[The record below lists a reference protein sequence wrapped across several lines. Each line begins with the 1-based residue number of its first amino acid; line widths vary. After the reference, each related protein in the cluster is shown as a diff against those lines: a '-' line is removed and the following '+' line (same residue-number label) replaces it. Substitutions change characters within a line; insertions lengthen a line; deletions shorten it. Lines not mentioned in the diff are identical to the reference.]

1 MKILNE
7 YVFSLFDKEFIST
20 GLRTALFVGSL
31 LFLINHGF
39 AFWRGEMNY
48 ERWISVRHDLRHAL
62 PSNLISHLLQFGKL
76 REINNV
82 CTQETLCLAKENCII

>member
-7 YVFSLFDKEFIST
+7 YVFSLFDKEF
-20 GLRTALFVGSL
+20 
-31 LFLINHGF
+31 
-39 AFWRGEMNY
+39 
-48 ERWISVRHDLRHAL
+48 
-62 PSNLISHLLQFGKL
+62 ISHLLQFGKL